1 MSTLKNY
8 KQDEIFDNGNYTFNH
23 IRNAIAHLHIEL
35 EESNY
40 NNKIENI
47 ILKDAKDIDEY
58 KKQNYNFKINISVD
72 KLKEFA
78 IYIADEYVKDF
89 F

>member
-1 MSTLKNY
+1 MSKLKNY
-8 KQDEIFDNGNYTFNH
+8 TEDEVFNIDDYTFNH
-23 IRNAIAHLHIEL
+23 IRNAIAHLHIKL

-40 NNKIENI
+40 NNEIENI
-47 ILKDAKDIDEY
+47 ILIDAKDNDEY
-58 KKQNYNFKINISVD
+58 KKQNYNFKINISVN

-78 IYIADEYVKDF
+78 IYITDEYIKEF